1 MAVVIKNE
9 LNEVLLQ
16 EGFPFS
22 PEDLVPSGAIIEENK
37 EQQLDFGAYNIQEC
51 KFDGIHLIMCT
62 AEIYEN
68 LTVASEDIMPHVS
81 MLFMEK
87 GDVRASVEG
96 IADKF
101 RFSSLEHNIMY
112 SPHREETAELRKQ
125 KGIQVLGMNFSPERF
140 IALADSNGQVLGKM
154 ANAVAKKRGVILA
167 DKINPHITPRMKTVL
182 GEIRQCQFKG
192 GLKKLFLQSKVM
204 ELLALQCDQVEN
216 DFGRARTERH
226 NISKR
231 ELEQLQH
238 ARYLLLRDLQEPP
251 SLAELSR
258 LSGLNE
264 FKLKSG
270 FKTVFDNTVFGYFND
285 HRLQMAREMILAG
298 GTSLAD
304 IADEAG
310 YSSPQ
315 HFSNAFKKKYGVA
328 PSKLEL

>member
-22 PEDLVPSGAIIEENK
+22 PEELNSTRNIVEERK
-37 EQQLDFGAYNIQEC
+37 EQRLEFGAYDIQEC
-51 KFDGIHLIMCT
+51 RFDGIHLIICT
-62 AEIYEN
+62 AEVYET
-68 LTVASEDIMPHVS
+68 LTVASDDIMPHVS
-81 MLFMEK
+81 MLFMEQ
-87 GDVRASVEG
+87 GDVRARIYG
-96 IADKF
+96 QKTPY

-112 SPHREETAELRKQ
+112 SPYREETAELRKQ
-125 KGIQVLGMNFSPERF
+125 DGIQVLGMSFTPERF
-140 IALADSNGQVLGKM
+140 LELADSNGQTLGKM
-154 ANAVAKKRGVILA
+154 ADRVANNKSVALA
-167 DKINPHITPRMKTVL
+167 EKMNPRITPRMKTVL
-182 GEIRQCQFKG
+182 AEIRQCQFKG

-216 DFGRARTERH
+216 DFGRGAVVH
-226 NISKR
+226 NINTR

-238 ARYLLLRDLQEPP
+238 ARYLLLQNLQEPP

-258 LSGLNE
+258 LCGLNE

-285 HRLQMAREMILAG
+285 HRLSMARELVLAG
-298 GTSLAD
+298 GKTLAE
-304 IADEAG
+304 IADDAG

-315 HFSNAFKKKYGVA
+315 HFSSAFKKKYGVA
-328 PSKLEL
+328 PSKL